1 MAAGDRP
8 ASAEPDGEVAS
19 REYPRHPVVG
29 VGAVVWFGERVLLIK
44 RGRPPRLGQWST
56 PGGAQ
61 RLGETVAEA
70 AAREVFEETALRI
83 ERPEVIATVDLIE
96 RDDDGRVRYHYT
108 LIDVTAEA
116 PSDAVRAGSD
126 AAEVR
131 WFLPDEVRT
140 LGLWSETVRI
150 IGLAAER
157 RAPCR

>member
-1 MAAGDRP
+1 MAAAAAPIDDP
-8 ASAEPDGEVAS
+8 EYDDGPM

-29 VGAVVWFGERVLLIK
+29 VGAVVWFGDRLLLVR
-44 RGRPPRLGQWST
+44 RGKAPRAGQWSL

-70 AAREVFEETALRI
+70 ATREVLEETGLRI

-96 RDDDGRVRYHYT
+96 RDDTGRVRYHYT

-116 PSDAVRAGSD
+116 GTDAARPGSD

-131 WFLPDEVRT
+131 WFTPEEASA

-150 IGLAAER
+150 IGLAAEHR
-157 RAPCR
+157 RCR